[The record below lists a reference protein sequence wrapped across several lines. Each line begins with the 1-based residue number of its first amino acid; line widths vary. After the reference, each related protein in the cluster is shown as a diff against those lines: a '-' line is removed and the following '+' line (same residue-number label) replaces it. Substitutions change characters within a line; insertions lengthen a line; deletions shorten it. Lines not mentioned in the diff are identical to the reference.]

1 MPYRFKDRVALVAGA
16 GSAGPGWG
24 NGKAAAA
31 LYARGGARVFCV
43 DIDLKAAEETR
54 DIIVSEGGNAIAHA
68 ADVSKNGPVK
78 AMVAACIAAYGR
90 IDVLHNNVGIVEQ
103 GNVVD
108 ASEESWDRVHDINLK
123 SIFLTCKHVIPH
135 MARQGKGAIV
145 NIASTAGL
153 RHMGISYCSYSS
165 TKSAIIHLTHA
176 IAMDHARQGI
186 RANCVVPGV
195 IHTPLVESVYG
206 AAGPGE
212 RERLLKLR
220 AEQVPLGRL
229 GDAWD
234 VAHAAAFL
242 ASDEAKYITGTEL
255 VVDGGLIVKSI

>member
-1 MPYRFKDRVALVAGA
+1 MAQRFKDKVVLVAGA
-16 GSAGPGWG
+16 GSIGPGWG
-24 NGKAAAA
+24 NGKAAAV
-31 LYARGGARVFCV
+31 LYAREGARVFCV
-43 DIDLKAAEETR
+43 DINLRAVEETR
-54 DIIVSEGGNAIAHA
+54 GIIVSEGGDALAHA
-68 ADVSKNGPVK
+68 ADVSNNGPIN

-103 GNVVD
+103 GNVVE

-135 MARQGKGAIV
+135 MLRQGKGAIV

-153 RHMGISYCSYSS
+153 RHMGISYCSYSA
-165 TKSAIIHLTHA
+165 TKSAIIHLTRVMA
-176 IAMDHARQGI
+176 VDHARQGI
-186 RANCVVPGV
+186 RVNCVVPGV
-195 IHTPLVESVYG
+195 IHTPLVESVYA
-206 AAGPGE
+206 AAGQGE
-212 RERLLKLR
+212 RERLLRLR

-242 ASDEAKYITGTEL
+242 ASDDAKYITGTEL
-255 VVDGGLIVKSI
+255 VVDGGLIVKAI